1 MVESIAQGLEQVRSA
16 QLTLKS
22 EAQGL
27 QKNVFIYGVFNAGV
41 YKKTP
46 ALQKLAGVFEIRQ

>member
-41 YKKTP
+41 YKKN
-46 ALQKLAGVFEIRQ
+46 ASFAKVSWRI